1 MPRCCVRCD
10 SKPGKEV
17 PCSSRRLTPCRGS
30 CITTYVRGEG
40 CSFFFSPSIFNLKE
54 CSTLARPTCFH
65 SIFVKPFRKFLF
77 LPIVVS
83 LLLKWIDSFRLIKLK
98 KYGTWD
104 FHIRIYLF
112 YIARISNYISTR
124 RRYFQWMDERPVK
137 SGEFCPLKR
146 FSIYLDTTFDCRD
159 IVV

>member
-40 CSFFFSPSIFNLKE
+40 CSFFFSPFIFNLKE

-65 SIFVKPFRKFLF
+65 SIFVKPFCKFLF

-83 LLLKWIDSFRLIKLK
+83 LLLKWIDSFRLIKSK

-104 FHIRIYLF
+104 FHIRIYIFSILHVF
-112 YIARISNYISTR
+112 RIIFPRDEDISNG
-124 RRYFQWMDERPVK
+124 WMKGR
-137 SGEFCPLKR
+137 LKAGN
-146 FSIYLDTTFDCRD
+146 FAL
-159 IVV
+159 